1 MTDEMMTLRALVEK
15 TPAADILRDMIGFA
29 AQRLMEMEVGGLSG
43 TELGKR
49 LPDRLVQR
57 NGHRAPDWDAR
68 RHGRAA
74 YPETAQGQLPSELP
88 VAPADG
94 REKRSPG

>member
-1 MTDEMMTLRALVEK
+1 MTDEMMTLRALAVK
-15 TPAADILRDMIGFA
+15 PSTRTFFAISIGFA
-29 AQRLMEMEVGGLSG
+29 APRLMEMEVGGLSG

-94 REKRSPG
+94 REKRSS